1 MMARSTRSNRKPDTL
16 MQDRISQSRG
26 NLLHR
31 TAGPYIGANNR
42 REQVQLIGAEA
53 GRPRTRTRSVWS
65 TPQGPLGCPK
75 LRWHQLCAR
84 RDSSG
89 ARAAISRSSIAGQ
102 TDAPTI
108 CRSWPP
114 RLAQPPNESV
124 GRLALRRGGVVAL
137 RPNIAS
143 PMSPLMSQLSAKSCR
158 YAGSIP

>member
-1 MMARSTRSNRKPDTL
+1 MPPTLSPRQKTPRKQTKSL
-16 MQDRISQSRG
+16 QRRERRKCAM
-26 NLLHR
+26 
-31 TAGPYIGANNR
+31 NR

-65 TPQGPLGCPK
+65 TPRVWPQGPLGCPK
-75 LRWHQLCAR
+75 PRWHQLCAR

-89 ARAAISRSSIAGQ
+89 ASAISRSSIAGQ

-158 YAGSIP
+158 YAGSTP

>member
-1 MMARSTRSNRKPDTL
+1 MLSRFCDVRFQLRGMRRCQLWPAADITL
-16 MQDRISQSRG
+16 LG
-26 NLLHR
+26 LPPLC
-31 TAGPYIGANNR
+31 ANNR